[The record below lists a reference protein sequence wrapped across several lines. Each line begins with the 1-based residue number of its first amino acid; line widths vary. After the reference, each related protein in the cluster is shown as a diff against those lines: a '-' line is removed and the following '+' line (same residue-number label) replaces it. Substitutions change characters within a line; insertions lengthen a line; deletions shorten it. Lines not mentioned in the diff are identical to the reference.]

1 MTNRVLVR
9 VWVCTVLAIAA
20 PFSLAK
26 ETPRNRRAF
35 AEAMSRVKEG
45 MPQAE
50 VLALIGKPDD
60 IRVSGYSGGL
70 MKRPDEEWR
79 YGVSQHLAPAMLGE
93 VGFDENQRVRFV
105 SGQGAAPPDGL
116 FTEPELRGLLGVI
129 HDLAD
134 RDRRYNP
141 RSFIRA
147 VNMLQ
152 PLGKE
157 KALAVVAEFLR
168 ISSEYT
174 ETGTWDAIPLMLR
187 ALFEVPDTATVFT
200 LFGEDD
206 PVPPGVLPGV
216 DADRKLTPRYP
227 IVIEGDIPF
236 LIEAGGGSTGPGPMP
251 EAHLAYYRKYGK
263 LRPSHW
269 FRRPGRS
276 RCSTRL

>member
-26 ETPRNRRAF
+26 ETPRNRRTF

-105 SGQGAAPPDGL
+105 SGQAQCHP
-116 FTEPELRGLLGVI
+116 
-129 HDLAD
+129 
-134 RDRRYNP
+134 
-141 RSFIRA
+141 
-147 VNMLQ
+147 
-152 PLGKE
+152 
-157 KALAVVAEFLR
+157 
-168 ISSEYT
+168 
-174 ETGTWDAIPLMLR
+174 TGC
-187 ALFEVPDTATVFT
+187 
-200 LFGEDD
+200 
-206 PVPPGVLPGV
+206 
-216 DADRKLTPRYP
+216 
-227 IVIEGDIPF
+227 
-236 LIEAGGGSTGPGPMP
+236 SQS
-251 EAHLAYYRKYGK
+251 
-263 LRPSHW
+263 PS
-269 FRRPGRS
+269 
-276 RCSTRL
+276 